1 MTFKQFRLG
10 AVIPFLLMAAVSSCR
25 TDDSAAA
32 GPPAVSD
39 RETQTVLAGNALL
52 EAIRTRDYPAFKQHF
67 SDRKYTAEEFRTAC
81 GNLEKQFGAIDSFHL
96 IALPETPLVS
106 QGVWLVRFQRKDAKG
121 GLVRQELLFRIA
133 GGTADETFRVIAMGF
148 L

>member
-1 MTFKQFRLG
+1 MRFRRFRLG

-25 TDDSAAA
+25 TDAATA
-32 GPPAVSD
+32 GPPAVPD

-52 EAIRTRDYPAFKQHF
+52 EAIRTRDYPAFKRHF
-67 SDRKYTAEEFRTAC
+67 SDRKYTAEEFGTAC
-81 GNLEKQFGAIDSFHL
+81 GNLEKQFGTIDSFHL

-106 QGVWLVRFQRKDAKG
+106 QGVWLVRFQKKDAKG
-121 GLVRQELLFRIA
+121 GLVRQELLVRIA